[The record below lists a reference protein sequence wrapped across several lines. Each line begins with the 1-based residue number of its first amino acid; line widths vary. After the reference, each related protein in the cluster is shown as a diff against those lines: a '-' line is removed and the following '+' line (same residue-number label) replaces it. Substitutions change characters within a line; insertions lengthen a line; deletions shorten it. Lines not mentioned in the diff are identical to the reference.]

1 MPFIR
6 GRYYINPIAGA
17 AIERARDAE
26 DEAGPRYRD
35 QADGT
40 SDSGDELNDASPV
53 RRIEIEATEIVPAAS
68 GRAQRGFVAR
78 VHRGVTGTDAA
89 ATGAG
94 AETHVFADHRDLLG
108 FLGGELGKS

>member
-17 AIERARDAE
+17 AIERAREADA
-26 DEAGPRYRD
+26 DAGGDGVGDAGGARD
-35 QADGT
+35 DR
-40 SDSGDELNDASPV
+40 SGGAPV
-53 RRIEIEATEIVPAAS
+53 RRVEIEATEIVPAAS

-78 VHRGVTGTDAA
+78 VHRGGAA
-89 ATGAG
+89 SNGGAG

-108 FLGGELGKS
+108 FLGGELGGE

>member
-17 AIERARDAE
+17 AIEKAREA
-26 DEAGPRYRD
+26 DEADGSRD
-35 QADGT
+35 GDGT
-40 SDSGDELNDASPV
+40 DDSSDELSASAPV

-78 VHRGVTGTDAA
+78 VHRGVSGTGTAA
-89 ATGAG
+89 GGAG

-108 FLGGELGKS
+108 FLGGELGEG

>member
-17 AIERARDAE
+17 AIERAREADA
-26 DEAGPRYRD
+26 DAGG
-35 QADGT
+35 DG
-40 SDSGDELNDASPV
+40 GGGGAPV
-53 RRIEIEATEIVPAAS
+53 RRVEIEATEIVPAAS

-78 VHRGVTGTDAA
+78 VHRGGAA
-89 ATGAG
+89 SKGGAG

-108 FLGGELGKS
+108 FLGGELGGE